1 MRVEGISK
9 APEVSLR
16 HLCSERQG
24 RELSVIS
31 EFVRVAPL
39 ILRYP
44 PSWHRTALNEG
55 ARPELGVSL
64 LELALG
70 IHNDGPT
77 ERNRLPQGLAR
88 QHQHLKLCFST
99 TNLNFCNTVGPLI

>member
-55 ARPELGVSL
+55 ARPELGISL

-70 IHNDGPT
+70 IHNAGAT
-77 ERNRLPQGLAR
+77 ERNRLPQGLSR
-88 QHQHLKLCFST
+88 QHQHLKL
-99 TNLNFCNTVGPLI
+99 